1 MTKEELY
8 RSKVISIDEALSKIK
23 SGDFISC
30 GAYGDEPLEL
40 LSNIHKIADRVENVR
55 IWTHLTQRPY
65 EYAFNDAYKGRIT
78 NGSLTI
84 PKPVGTIELKLVKEG
99 YVTKKYTLTMD
110 TEEENSIFRFPEMT
124 PEN

>member
-1 MTKEELY
+1 MET
-8 RSKVISIDEALSKIK
+8 
-23 SGDFISC
+23 DFRAVRQIT
-30 GAYGDEPLEL
+30 
-40 LSNIHKIADRVENVR
+40 VE
-55 IWTHLTQRPY
+55 
-65 EYAFNDAYKGRIT
+65 RIT

>member
-1 MTKEELY
+1 MTLNEVLAAPL
-8 RSKVISIDEALSKIK
+8 RGVTPVFG
-23 SGDFISC
+23 GDI
-30 GAYGDEPLEL
+30 
-40 LSNIHKIADRVENVR
+40 
-55 IWTHLTQRPY
+55 
-65 EYAFNDAYKGRIT
+65 NDAYKGRIT